1 MRAFRYALLHLV
13 RNIRTSITTLLSY
26 LCVLAV
32 IMTVQQSTVSRQNH
46 LIGIA
51 KALEIQGNITD
62 ASGYVANGLDIESEY
77 VLQFLDEDKLLTRYV
92 EDVRVKG
99 IFSGNILMHIPGSEP
114 EKAEDY
120 MLCVITTEKADDTL
134 RFGDGMMYEEGI
146 DNGIWMT
153 DKPVCAVSS
162 DLMHYSYIGEDGD
175 RYLDM
180 NVDYV
185 PTIRVNTKT
194 LDYSLRVIGTT
205 EEVKKMVYVPFYTIL
220 NSTQE
225 HDAAFKLDSL
235 SFTVKDNEELD
246 IVRNMV
252 GTFFKVPK
260 VTT

>member
-1 MRAFRYALLHLV
+1 MDRDR
-13 RNIRTSITTLLSY
+13 
-26 LCVLAV
+26 
-32 IMTVQQSTVSRQNH
+32 
-46 LIGIA
+46 
-51 KALEIQGNITD
+51 
-62 ASGYVANGLDIESEY
+62 
-77 VLQFLDEDKLLTRYV
+77 
-92 EDVRVKG
+92 
-99 IFSGNILMHIPGSEP
+99 IPGSEP

-134 RFGDGMMYEEGI
+134 RFGDGMVYEEGI

-225 HDAAFKLDSL
+225 HDAAFNLDSL
-235 SFTVKDNEELD
+235 SFTVRTTICINGAWCVAGLHGRHPLHHCPLFHDP
-246 IVRNMV
+246 V
-252 GTFFKVPK
+252 GQADPRIGRIR
-260 VTT
+260 